1 MPPWLMPTCVAKAWA
16 LHHVKHGKFRRS
28 PLCNAGLA
36 GERSRWEVSIVSL
49 EAQLGALPG
58 DVALASAFMSYAGP
72 FPSQYR
78 EDLAKHTWQKQVPPH
93 GTSPLSYATATIFW
107 LLTCIQ
113 AAFQPMVDRL
123 QPSK

>member
-1 MPPWLMPTCVAKAWA
+1 MHCLSLDLIV
-16 LHHVKHGKFRRS
+16 
-28 PLCNAGLA
+28 NAGLA

-78 EDLAKHTWQKQVPPH
+78 EDLAKHTWQKQV
-93 GTSPLSYATATIFW
+93 GTLSFSLRAFKLQCSRTAS
-107 LLTCIQ
+107 
-113 AAFQPMVDRL
+113 MVKLCSTSCPVCLIGLVYSLGR
-123 QPSK
+123 PK